1 MNVELTKYDE
11 HVMNLDVA
19 ATATVGARLRAA
31 REQQGLSLEEV
42 AERLKLRINL
52 LQRIEKDDYHGMTH
66 AVYLRGYLLSYAR
79 LLGLPASLA
88 DEVKASG
95 VEEQPLVSTGTISR
109 SRYLLDRY
117 SVSAT
122 YLILTAL
129 LVGPAVWL
137 ATHGGLEQK
146 FAHTEL
152 LDNAT
157 MTVPASTAAST
168 ASNPADSETGV
179 VEARSPLVPAAPEH
193 TPIVASMAPFVTAP
207 AVAPVEAP
215 VLPVE
220 TGEHVLTLKLTQASW
235 VEISSST
242 GDKLEYGLLPAG
254 SVQSYRSDGAM
265 SIRLG
270 NAEGAEI
277 VADGAVVDIAPFRR
291 ANVASLKLF
300 GADPVVG
307 SGNE

>member
-11 HVMNLDVA
+11 HVMHLDVA
-19 ATATVGARLRAA
+19 ATTTVGARLRAA
-31 REQQGLSLEEV
+31 REQQGLSLAEV
-42 AERLKLRINL
+42 ADRLKLRVNL
-52 LQRIEKDDYHGMTH
+52 LQRIENDDYHGMTH
-66 AVYLRGYLLSYAR
+66 AVYLRGYLLSYTR
-79 LLGLPASLA
+79 LLGLPAELA
-88 DEVKASG
+88 DEVKASAA
-95 VEEQPLVSTGTISR
+95 EQPPLVSTGTISR

-122 YLILTAL
+122 YLVLTAL

-146 FAHTEL
+146 FARTEL
-152 LDNAT
+152 LDNAGI
-157 MTVPASTAAST
+157 AAST
-168 ASNPADSETGV
+168 SAAVNTESNPVDAETAAI
-179 VEARSPLVPAAPEH
+179 EAKRPLVPVVPEH
-193 TPIVASMAPFVTAP
+193 TPIVASMAPFVSPPVA
-207 AVAPVEAP
+207 APVEAP

-220 TGEHVLTLKLTQASW
+220 TGVHVLTLKLTQASW

-254 SVQSYRSDGAM
+254 SEQTYRSDGAM

-270 NAEGAEI
+270 NAEGAQI
-277 VADGAVVDIAPFRR
+277 IADGAVVDIAPFRR

-300 GADPVVG
+300 GANPVVG
-307 SGNE
+307 SANE